1 MCLFYRTSSILKIDV
16 ITSSF
21 IYEHINNFKYSIMK
35 YICTVFMLFVTCVY
49 TLYAHNLKGK
59 IITEDNK
66 PIENAALYNETT
78 GYHTHTDDMGN
89 FVLDN
94 TKVDDIVVVTNLGYE
109 TKTLFIGQEDLGGE
123 KIIVLTES
131 SVSLKQVVLTSEVNV
146 LSKIVNVDIDKN
158 PVKSSQEILQKVP
171 GLIIGQHAGGGKA
184 EQIFLRGFDVD
195 HGTDV
200 AVSVDGMPV
209 NMVSHAHGQGYADLH
224 FVIPETIKEIDFGK
238 GPYYADQGNFNTAGY
253 VNLGLK
259 KTIDQN
265 LISVEAGQFGTSR
278 LVGMFKLLSSEKS
291 SAYIASELYLLDGYF
306 DSPQNFNR
314 VNVIGKYNYKVSNNE
329 ELNLTFSHFQSKWNA
344 SGQIPERAVE
354 QGLIDR
360 FGAID
365 DTEGGNT
372 SRTNFQINHEKKI
385 DENTSLKSN
394 AFATAYDFELYS
406 NFTFF
411 LEDPING
418 DQIRQKEN
426 RLILGAESV
435 YNKKNID
442 LGNSYSLKYNAGI
455 GFRYDDIDDV
465 ELSSTLNRD
474 TLIDRIS
481 YGDTDEVNTYA
492 FLNSQLKINN
502 WKINPSLRL
511 DYFKFDY
518 ENKLTEVF
526 DNKSESALAI
536 SPKLNT
542 IYTPN
547 QNWQFFLKSGIGF
560 HSNDA
565 RVVVENDGEDI
576 LPAAYG
582 VDLGTVV
589 KPIDKLALNATVW
602 SLFLDQEFVYV
613 GDAGIVEPSGRTRR
627 LGVEFGARYQVTDW
641 LYAYSDINYT
651 YGRSVDE
658 PNGEDYIPLAPDL
671 TSVGGINI
679 ENVKGFSG
687 GLSYRFVDDRA
698 ANEDNSIVADG
709 YFITDFNVNYKWKN
723 WTLGVIIENLFD
735 TEWKET
741 QFATESRLFNETEPT
756 EEIHFT
762 PGTPFYLRGKVSVSF

>member
-1 MCLFYRTSSILKIDV
+1 
-16 ITSSF
+16 
-21 IYEHINNFKYSIMK
+21 MK
-35 YICTVFMLFVTCVY
+35 NICTAFMLFITCAWS
-49 TLYAHNLKGK
+49 LFAHNLKGK
-59 IITEDNK
+59 IVNK
-66 PIENAALYNETT
+66 NNEPIENAALYNETT
-78 GYHTHTDDMGN
+78 GYHTHTDNLGS
-89 FVLDN
+89 FELDN
-94 TKVDDIVVVTNLGYE
+94 TKAGDIIVVTNLGYE
-109 TKTLFIGQEDLGGE
+109 TKTLTISKEDFQVE
-123 KIIVLTES
+123 KVIVLKES
-131 SVSLKQVVLTSEVNV
+131 SVSLKQVVLTSEVNP
-146 LSKIVNVDIDKN
+146 LNKIISVDVGKN

-200 AVSVDGMPV
+200 AISVDGMPV

-224 FVIPETIKEIDFGK
+224 FVIPETIEEIDFGK

-265 LISVEAGQFGTSR
+265 LISAEVGQFGTSR
-278 LVGMFKLLSSEKS
+278 LVGMFNVLSTQKS
-291 SAYIASELYLLDGYF
+291 SAYVASELYLLDGYF
-306 DSPQNFNR
+306 DSSQNFNR
-314 VNVIGKYNYKVSNNE
+314 VNIIGKYNYEMSQNE
-329 ELNLTFSHFQSKWNA
+329 ELNLTFSHFQSKWDA

-354 QGLIDR
+354 QGLIGR

-372 SRTNFQINHEKKI
+372 SRTNLVINHNKKI
-385 DENTSLKSN
+385 DENTSVNSN
-394 AFATAYDFELYS
+394 AFVTAYDFELYS

-418 DQIRQKEN
+418 DQIRQREN
-426 RLILGAESV
+426 RLIIGGESV
-435 YNKKNID
+435 YSKKNID
-442 LGNSYSLKYNAGI
+442 LGNSFSLKYDAGI
-455 GFRYDDIDDV
+455 GFRYDDVDDV

-474 TLIDRIS
+474 TLLNRIS
-481 YGDTDEVNTYA
+481 YGDIDEVNTYA
-492 FLNSQLKINN
+492 YLNSQFKVNK
-502 WKINPSLRL
+502 WKFNPSLRL

-518 ENKLTEVF
+518 ENKITEVF
-526 DNKSESALAI
+526 DNKSESAVAV

-547 QNWQFFLKSGIGF
+547 QNWQIFLKSGVGF

-565 RVVVENDGEDI
+565 RVVVENEGEDI

-582 VDLGTVV
+582 IDLGTVV

-658 PNGEDYIPLAPDL
+658 PDGEDYIPLAPDL

-679 ENVKGFSG
+679 ENVKGFSA
-687 GLSYRFVDDRA
+687 GLAYRFVDDRA

-709 YFITDFNVNYKWKN
+709 YFVTDFNVNYKWKN

-735 TEWKET
+735 TEWNET
-741 QFATESRLFNETEPT
+741 QFATESRLFDEATSV
-756 EEIHFT
+756 EEIHVT
-762 PGTPFYLRGKVSVSF
+762 PGTPFYLRGKVSVNF

>member
-1 MCLFYRTSSILKIDV
+1 
-16 ITSSF
+16 
-21 IYEHINNFKYSIMK
+21 MK
-35 YICTVFMLFVTCVY
+35 NICTAFMLFITCAWS
-49 TLYAHNLKGK
+49 LFAHNLKGK
-59 IITEDNK
+59 IVNK
-66 PIENAALYNETT
+66 NNEPIENAALYNETT
-78 GYHTHTDDMGN
+78 GYHTHTDNLGS
-89 FVLDN
+89 FELDN
-94 TKVDDIVVVTNLGYE
+94 TKSGDIIVVTNLGYE
-109 TKTLFIGQEDLGGE
+109 TKTLTISKEDFQVE
-123 KIIVLTES
+123 KVIVLKES
-131 SVSLKQVVLTSEVNV
+131 SVSLKQVVLTSETNP
-146 LSKIVNVDIDKN
+146 LNKIISVDVGKN

-200 AVSVDGMPV
+200 AISVDGMPV

-224 FVIPETIKEIDFGK
+224 FVIPETIEEIDFGK

-265 LISVEAGQFGTSR
+265 LISAEVGQFGTSR
-278 LVGMFKLLSSEKS
+278 LVGMFNVLSTQKS
-291 SAYIASELYLLDGYF
+291 SAYVASELYLLDGYF
-306 DSPQNFNR
+306 DSSQNFNR
-314 VNVIGKYNYKVSNNE
+314 VNIIGKYNYEMSQNE
-329 ELNLTFSHFQSKWNA
+329 ELNLTFSHFQSKWDA

-354 QGLIDR
+354 QGLIGR

-372 SRTNFQINHEKKI
+372 SRTNLVINHNKKI
-385 DENTSLKSN
+385 DENTSVNSN
-394 AFATAYDFELYS
+394 AFVTAYDFELYS

-418 DQIRQKEN
+418 DQIRQREN
-426 RLILGAESV
+426 RLIIGGESV
-435 YNKKNID
+435 YSKKNID
-442 LGNSYSLKYNAGI
+442 LGNSFSLKYDAGI
-455 GFRYDDIDDV
+455 GFRYDDVDDV

-474 TLIDRIS
+474 TLLNRIS
-481 YGDTDEVNTYA
+481 YGDIDEVNTYA
-492 FLNSQLKINN
+492 YLNSQFKVNK
-502 WKINPSLRL
+502 WKFNPSLRL

-518 ENKLTEVF
+518 ENKITEVF
-526 DNKSESALAI
+526 DNKSESAVAV

-547 QNWQFFLKSGIGF
+547 QNWQFFLKSGVGF

-565 RVVVENDGEDI
+565 RVVVENEGEDI

-582 VDLGTVV
+582 IDLGTVV

-658 PNGEDYIPLAPDL
+658 PDGEDYIPLAPDL

-679 ENVKGFSG
+679 ENVKGFSA
-687 GLSYRFVDDRA
+687 GLAYRFVDDRA

-709 YFITDFNVNYKWKN
+709 YFVTDFNVNYKWKN

-735 TEWKET
+735 TEWNET
-741 QFATESRLFNETEPT
+741 QFATESRLFDEATSV
-756 EEIHFT
+756 EEIHVT
-762 PGTPFYLRGKVSVSF
+762 PGTPFYLRGKVSVNF